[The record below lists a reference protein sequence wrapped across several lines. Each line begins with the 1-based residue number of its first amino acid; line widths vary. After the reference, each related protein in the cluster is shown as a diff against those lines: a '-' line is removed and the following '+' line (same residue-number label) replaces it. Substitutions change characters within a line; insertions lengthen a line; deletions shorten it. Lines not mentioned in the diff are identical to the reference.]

1 MHPFWLTRLSA
12 RWNLLMNVSLAG
24 FLAIAALPLGGC
36 SRKPA
41 APAGGTVSDV
51 SAGSAGAAVSAVS
64 DRADGEDAVI
74 ATIDSIGTLGSKGKK
89 SLQTLLDA
97 LDDPQPAVRWHA
109 ARSIG
114 LVGEAAVAAI
124 PKLVAALS
132 DTDPIVVT
140 QAAAAMGR
148 IRSDDQ
154 RPPSA
159 IDAETAKLYA
169 STVQPLADCIVH
181 KDPRV
186 RRAAIRSLQSIHT
199 DQEKLVEIASS
210 LLADEDP
217 SVVFPALHSLA
228 DMGEKTVPFLVK
240 SLEHPKARYWATLA
254 LAEIGPAAAAA
265 VPKLTILAAKEE
277 PDVRLQAIMALA
289 AIGERASPAVDTL
302 IAITSSTNA
311 DERVLHP
318 ATVYAIG
325 KIRSAK
331 GFAALEPMLKSENA
345 VVAAAA
351 SWARARIRPD
361 DAAVVADAVG
371 RLQKGLESPD
381 PTIRQGAVSG
391 LSELVNDLP
400 AGAGGPLAERF
411 VALLEDSDPD
421 VRRSTAVALVRLG
434 ADAVGPVTAALADA
448 ERRAVAFEVLA
459 ELGPIAKPA
468 LAKLVESLDDANP
481 AVRSDAAFAI
491 AGLGAE
497 AATAVPALLKR
508 LDKEAELSATA
519 GDGGDDG
526 IDAEERAVRAPLL
539 TVVYALGSIGKAAK
553 PAAET
558 LHRLVDSTDPFA
570 ATVAAWAGLKIEPDR
585 KELYAK
591 AVPLLNKA
599 LKSDRDLARLEAA
612 TALGDIGRGAS
623 DSIALLEMVAED
635 DPVAAVREAAEEAI
649 GRIRG
654 GR

>member
-1 MHPFWLTRLSA
+1 MHPFWLTRLST
-12 RWNLLMNVSLAG
+12 RWNLLTVLLG
-24 FLAIAALPLGGC
+24 GCIAIAALPFGGC

-41 APAGGTVSDV
+41 APADGTVSAGPAGPAGA
-51 SAGSAGAAVSAVS
+51 AGSAGAGGA
-64 DRADGEDAVI
+64 GGVI
-74 ATIDSIGTLGSKGKK
+74 ATIDSIGTLGSKGKE

-97 LDDPQPAVRWHA
+97 LDDPKPAVRWHA

-148 IRSDDQ
+148 IRADDQ

-159 IDAETAKLYA
+159 IDAETTKLYA
-169 STVQPLADCIVH
+169 STVEPLADCIVH

-186 RRAAIRSLQSIHT
+186 RRAAIRSLQAIHT
-199 DQEKLVEIASS
+199 DQEKLVEIAST

-228 DMGEKTVPFLVK
+228 DMGEKTVPFLMK

-265 VPKLTILAAKEE
+265 VPKLTALAAKEE
-277 PDVRLQAIMALA
+277 LDVRLQAIMALA
-289 AIGERASPAVDTL
+289 AIGEPASAAVDTL
-302 IAITSSTNA
+302 IGITRSTDA
-311 DERVLHP
+311 EDRVLHP
-318 ATVYAIG
+318 ASVYAIG
-325 KIRSAK
+325 KIRSEK
-331 GFAALEPMLKSENA
+331 GFAAVEPMLKSENE
-345 VVAAAA
+345 VLSAAA
-351 SWARARIRPD
+351 SWARARIHPD
-361 DAAVVADAVG
+361 DEAVVADAVG
-371 RLQKGLESPD
+371 RLQKALGSPD
-381 PTIRQGAVSG
+381 ATIRQGAVSG
-391 LSELVNDLP
+391 LSELVSDLP
-400 AGAGGPLAERF
+400 AGAGRPLAERF
-411 VALLEDSDPD
+411 VTLFEDPDPD
-421 VRRSTAVALVRLG
+421 VRRSSAVALVRLG

-448 ERRAVAFEVLA
+448 KRRAVAFEVLA

-468 LAKLVESLDDANP
+468 LAKLVESRGDANP

-497 AATAVPALLKR
+497 AADAVPALLER
-508 LDKEAELSATA
+508 LEKEAELSATA

-526 IDAEERAVRAPLL
+526 IDVEERAARAPLL
-539 TVVYALGSIGKAAK
+539 TVAYALGSIGKAAK

-585 KELYAK
+585 KDLYAK

-612 TALGDIGRGAS
+612 TALGDIGLGAS

-635 DPVAAVREAAEEAI
+635 DPVAAVREAAEQAI
-649 GRIRG
+649 VRIRG

>member
-1 MHPFWLTRLSA
+1 MRGYASKHASGLTRLPVPTSRSLFRA
-12 RWNLLMNVSLAG
+12 RLAG
-24 FLAIAALPLGGC
+24 CIAIAAIPLGGC
-36 SRKPA
+36 GGKPSAPVAGKIPA
-41 APAGGTVSDV
+41 AAE
-51 SAGSAGAAVSAVS
+51 
-64 DRADGEDAVI
+64 ADGVI
-74 ATIDSIGTLGSKGKK
+74 ATIDSIGTLGSKGKA

-97 LDDPQPAVRWHA
+97 LGDPNPAVRWHA

-114 LVGEAAVAAI
+114 LIGASAVAAI
-124 PKLVAALS
+124 PKLVTALS

-148 IRSDDQ
+148 IRSGDQ

-159 IDAETAKLYA
+159 IDAKTAKLYA
-169 STVQPLADCIVH
+169 STVEPLADCIVH

-186 RRAAIRSLQSIHT
+186 RRAAIRSLQAIHP
-199 DQEKLVEIASS
+199 DEKKLVEIASS
-210 LLADEDP
+210 LLTDEDP

-265 VPKLTILAAKEE
+265 VPMLTALAAREE
-277 PDVRLQAIMALA
+277 PEVRLQAIMALA
-289 AIGERASPAVDTL
+289 AIGEPASAAVDTL
-302 IAITSSTNA
+302 IGITRSTNA
-311 DERVLHP
+311 DDRVLHP

-325 KIRSAK
+325 RIRSEK
-331 GFAALEPMLKSENA
+331 GFAALEPMLKSEND

-361 DAAVVADAVG
+361 DRAVIADAVG

-381 PTIRQGAVSG
+381 ATIRQGAVSG

-400 AGAGGPLAERF
+400 AGAGRPLAERF
-411 VALLEDSDPD
+411 VALLGDADPD
-421 VRRSTAVALVRLG
+421 VRRSSAIALVRLG
-434 ADAVGPVTAALADA
+434 ADAVGPVTSAIADA
-448 ERRAVAFEVLA
+448 KRRAVAFEVLA

-468 LAKLVESLDDANP
+468 LATLVESLDDANP

-491 AGLGAE
+491 AGLGEE
-497 AATAVPALLKR
+497 AADAVPALLKR
-508 LDKEAELSATA
+508 LEKEAERSATPA
-519 GDGGDDG
+519 ADGDDG
-526 IDAEERAVRAPLL
+526 IDAEERAARAPLL
-539 TVVYALGSIGKAAK
+539 TVAYALGSIGKAAK
-553 PAAET
+553 PAVET
-558 LHRLVDSTDPFA
+558 LHRLVDSVDPFT

-585 KELYAK
+585 KDLYAK
-591 AVPLLNKA
+591 AVPLLTKA

-612 TALGDIGRGAS
+612 TALGDIGGGAS
-623 DSIALLEMVAED
+623 DAIALLEMVAED

-649 GRIRG
+649 GRIRS